1 MPWIFG
7 VGSAHAQILESSS
20 DGLFAT
26 EAEEALIRKGYTFFP
41 PKKIRPRPPVTP
53 RPPEALRN
61 IDDALR
67 TLGLPGIRP
76 VAPRERAPNTQP
88 IVTTNDIAAQEAA
101 LEALGLRVL
110 KPQPAP
116 LTEVNRNIPT
126 EVPPNPTIT
135 EEATVRAQ
143 KQLLLPEQIKLDTQT
158 ISPSQSQIPTRE
170 ITRQAA
176 QDTVLNAVGEL
187 PIGQD
192 KSVQLAA
199 NQVEVNLATNS
210 INRTFRLGL
219 KKSQTGSN
227 TWGVYGAYAQPILP
241 NVSMGLLLESTDGRI
256 DYSISSLIINDS
268 NTLSLR
274 GAVSEMKSDVPF
286 SFQTGV
292 DTVSLVQRSRLLSLS
307 WIPWGD
313 QYVLSPS
320 LSLSGWSTAAKQSG
334 SLTPID
340 YTVDTGTAIETYTD
354 SRTLSLGTTSGY
366 FAGFNIPITESVYL
380 DQSIGQVQ
388 TRYSDGSNSKQF
400 ASMTT
405 LGFRSG
411 LGTGLITF
419 KRNPN
424 EANTGF
430 SYEGDGWHIGIA
442 KTTAKV
448 NATEHWNVNFGLT
461 SYLGGGPSRGS
472 PSLAAQTLSVAENVA
487 RTDLSELVTT
497 PKEFSTTFLAKV
509 NPNAVTLKSSITK
522 NSHTPVASA
531 GNAQSIAAGS
541 VVTLDASASSD
552 ADGQT
557 LTYAWT
563 QTSGTTV
570 ALSDT
575 SAASPTFTA
584 PAMAIGDA
592 DLSLVFSVTVSDGT
606 NSSASSVTVTVTAP
620 TANNNAP
627 VASAGAAQSVGASA
641 SVTLDAS
648 ASSDADGQ
656 TLTYAWTQTSGTT
669 VALSDVSAASPTFTA
684 PAMIA
689 GDADLSLIFS
699 VTISDG
705 TQSSASSVTVT
716 ITAPANLA
724 TPVASAGAAQS
735 VGAGTTVT
743 LDASASSDADG
754 QTLTYAWTQTSG
766 TTVSL
771 SDTSA
776 ISPTFTAPAMAIG
789 DADLNI
795 VFFVTVSDSV
805 LTTSSAVTITV
816 TAPTANNS
824 APVASAGAAQSVGA
838 GTTVTL
844 DASASYDADGQTLTY
859 AWSQGSGSD
868 VVLNSASTASPTFT
882 APTMTSGD
890 PNLSLVFF
898 VTVSDGSLT
907 NSSSITIT
915 VTAP

>member
-1 MPWIFG
+1 
-7 VGSAHAQILESSS
+7 
-20 DGLFAT
+20 
-26 EAEEALIRKGYTFFP
+26 
-41 PKKIRPRPPVTP
+41 
-53 RPPEALRN
+53 
-61 IDDALR
+61 
-67 TLGLPGIRP
+67 
-76 VAPRERAPNTQP
+76 
-88 IVTTNDIAAQEAA
+88 
-101 LEALGLRVL
+101 
-110 KPQPAP
+110 
-116 LTEVNRNIPT
+116 
-126 EVPPNPTIT
+126 
-135 EEATVRAQ
+135 
-143 KQLLLPEQIKLDTQT
+143 
-158 ISPSQSQIPTRE
+158 
-170 ITRQAA
+170 
-176 QDTVLNAVGEL
+176 
-187 PIGQD
+187 
-192 KSVQLAA
+192 
-199 NQVEVNLATNS
+199 
-210 INRTFRLGL
+210 
-219 KKSQTGSN
+219 
-227 TWGVYGAYAQPILP
+227 
-241 NVSMGLLLESTDGRI
+241 MGLLLESMDGRI

-274 GAVSEMKSDVPF
+274 GAMSEMKSDVPF

-320 LSLSGWSTAAKQSG
+320 LSLSGWSTAAEQSG

-366 FAGFNIPITESVYL
+366 FAGFNIPITESIYL

-487 RTDLSELVTT
+487 RTDLSQLVTT

-509 NPNAVTLKSSITK
+509 NPNAVTLKSSITQ

-570 ALSDT
+570 ALNDT

-584 PAMAIGDA
+584 PAMAIDDADLSLVFSVTVSDGTNTNNSSVTITVTAPTANLATPVASAGAAQSVGASTTVTLDASASSDADGQTLTYGWTQTSGTTISLSDASAASPTFTTPAMAIGDA

-606 NSSASSVTVTVTAP
+606 NTNNSSVTITVTAP
-620 TANNNAP
+620 TANNSAP
-627 VASAGAAQSVGASA
+627 VASAGAAQSVGAGDN
-641 SVTLDAS
+641 VRLDATGS
-648 ASSDADGQ
+648 YDADGQ
-656 TLTYAWTQTSGTT
+656 TLTYAWTQLSGTAVT
-669 VALSDVSAASPTFTA
+669 GDGDPTTASPTFIA
-684 PAMIA
+684 P
-689 GDADLSLIFS
+689 
-699 VTISDG
+699 T
-705 TQSSASSVTVT
+705 
-716 ITAPANLA
+716 
-724 TPVASAGAAQS
+724 
-735 VGAGTTVT
+735 
-743 LDASASSDADG
+743 
-754 QTLTYAWTQTSG
+754 
-766 TTVSL
+766 
-771 SDTSA
+771 
-776 ISPTFTAPAMAIG
+776 MAIG
-789 DADLNI
+789 DADLSL
-795 VFFVTVSDSV
+795 VLSVTVSDG
-805 LTTSSAVTITV
+805 TNTDSSSVTITV
-816 TAPTANNS
+816 AAPTANNS

>member
-1 MPWIFG
+1 
-7 VGSAHAQILESSS
+7 
-20 DGLFAT
+20 
-26 EAEEALIRKGYTFFP
+26 
-41 PKKIRPRPPVTP
+41 
-53 RPPEALRN
+53 
-61 IDDALR
+61 
-67 TLGLPGIRP
+67 
-76 VAPRERAPNTQP
+76 
-88 IVTTNDIAAQEAA
+88 
-101 LEALGLRVL
+101 
-110 KPQPAP
+110 
-116 LTEVNRNIPT
+116 
-126 EVPPNPTIT
+126 
-135 EEATVRAQ
+135 
-143 KQLLLPEQIKLDTQT
+143 
-158 ISPSQSQIPTRE
+158 
-170 ITRQAA
+170 
-176 QDTVLNAVGEL
+176 
-187 PIGQD
+187 
-192 KSVQLAA
+192 
-199 NQVEVNLATNS
+199 
-210 INRTFRLGL
+210 
-219 KKSQTGSN
+219 
-227 TWGVYGAYAQPILP
+227 
-241 NVSMGLLLESTDGRI
+241 MGLLLESMDGRI

-274 GAVSEMKSDVPF
+274 GAMSEMKSDVPF

-320 LSLSGWSTAAKQSG
+320 LSLSGWSTAAEQSG

-366 FAGFNIPITESVYL
+366 FAGFNIPITESIYL

-487 RTDLSELVTT
+487 RTDLSQLVTT

-509 NPNAVTLKSSITK
+509 NPNAVTLKSSITQ

-570 ALSDT
+570 ALNDT

-584 PAMAIGDA
+584 PAMAIDDA

-641 SVTLDAS
+641 TVMLDAS

-656 TLTYAWTQTSGTT
+656 ALTYAWTQTSGTT
-669 VALSDVSAASPTFTA
+669 VALSDTSAASPTFTT
-684 PAMIA
+684 PAMAI
-689 GDADLSLIFS
+689 GDADLSLVFS
-699 VTISDG
+699 VTVSDG
-705 TQSSASSVTVT
+705 TNTNNSSVTITV
-716 ITAPANLA
+716 TAPTANLA

-754 QTLTYAWTQTSG
+754 QTLTYGWTQTSG
-766 TTVSL
+766 TTISL
-771 SDTSA
+771 SDASA
-776 ISPTFTAPAMAIG
+776 ASPTFTTPAMAIG
-789 DADLNI
+789 DADLSL
-795 VFFVTVSDSV
+795 VFSVTVSDGTNTNNSSV
-805 LTTSSAVTITV
+805 TITVTAPTANNSAPVASAGAAQSVGAGDNVRLDATGSYDADGQTLTYAWTQLSGTAVTGDGDPTTASPTFIAPTMAIGDADLSLVLSVTVSDGTNTDSSSVTITV

>member
-110 KPQPAP
+110 KPQPAA
-116 LTEVNRNIPT
+116 LTEVNRSIPT
-126 EVPPNPTIT
+126 DAPPNPTIA
-135 EEATVRAQ
+135 EEAAVRAQ

-241 NVSMGLLLESTDGRI
+241 NVSMGLLLESMDGRI

-274 GAVSEMKSDVPF
+274 GAMSEMKSDVPF

-320 LSLSGWSTAAKQSG
+320 LSLSGWSTAAEQSG

-366 FAGFNIPITESVYL
+366 FAGFNIPITESIYL

-487 RTDLSELVTT
+487 RTDLSQLVTT

-570 ALSDT
+570 VLSDT

-627 VASAGAAQSVGASA
+627 VAAAGAAQSVSASA

-669 VALSDVSAASPTFTA
+669 VTLSDTSAASPTFTA
-684 PAMIA
+684 PAMAID
-689 GDADLSLIFS
+689 DADLSLVFS
-699 VTISDG
+699 VTVSDG
-705 TQSSASSVTVT
+705 TNTDNSSVTVT
-716 ITAPANLA
+716 AIAPAGNVYA
-724 TPVASAGAAQS
+724 PVASAGAAQS
-735 VGAGTTVT
+735 VGASATVT

-754 QTLTYAWTQTSG
+754 QTLTYAWTQ
-766 TTVSL
+766 
-771 SDTSA
+771 
-776 ISPTFTAPAMAIG
+776 
-789 DADLNI
+789 
-795 VFFVTVSDSV
+795 
-805 LTTSSAVTITV
+805 
-816 TAPTANNS
+816 
-824 APVASAGAAQSVGA
+824 
-838 GTTVTL
+838 
-844 DASASYDADGQTLTY
+844 
-859 AWSQGSGSD
+859 GSGIA
-868 VVLNSASTASPTFT
+868 VVLSSASTASPTFT
-882 APTMTSGD
+882 APAMTSGD
-890 PNLSLVFF
+890 PDLSLVFF
-898 VTVSDGSLT
+898 VTVSDGSLA
-907 NSSSITIT
+907 NSSSVTIT
-915 VTAP
+915 VSAP

>member
-61 IDDALR
+61 IDDAVR

-76 VAPRERAPNTQP
+76 VAPREREPNTQL

-116 LTEVNRNIPT
+116 LTEVNRSIPT
-126 EVPPNPTIT
+126 DVPPNPTIA
-135 EEATVRAQ
+135 EEAAVRAQ

-241 NVSMGLLLESTDGRI
+241 NVSMGLLLESMDGRI

-274 GAVSEMKSDVPF
+274 GAMSEMKSDVPF

-424 EANTGF
+424 ESNTGF

-487 RTDLSELVTT
+487 RTDLSQLVTT
-497 PKEFSTTFLAKV
+497 PKEFPATFLAKV
-509 NPNAVTLKSSITK
+509 NPNAVTLKSSVTK

-531 GNAQSIAAGS
+531 GNSQSIAAGS

-575 SAASPTFTA
+575 SSVSPTFTA

-606 NSSASSVTVTVTAP
+606 N
-620 TANNNAP
+620 
-627 VASAGAAQSVGASA
+627 
-641 SVTLDAS
+641 
-648 ASSDADGQ
+648 
-656 TLTYAWTQTSGTT
+656 
-669 VALSDVSAASPTFTA
+669 
-684 PAMIA
+684 
-689 GDADLSLIFS
+689 
-699 VTISDG
+699 
-705 TQSSASSVTVT
+705 SSASSVTVT

-766 TTVSL
+766 TTVTL
-771 SDTSA
+771 SDASA
-776 ISPTFTAPAMAIG
+776 ASPTFTAPAMAIG
-789 DADLNI
+789 DADLSL
-795 VFFVTVSDSV
+795 VFSVTVSDG
-805 LTTSSAVTITV
+805 TNTGNSSVTITAL
-816 TAPTANNS
+816 APAGNVY

-838 GTTVTL
+838 STTVTL

-859 AWSQGSGSD
+859 AWTQGSGIA
-868 VVLNSASTASPTFT
+868 VVLSSASTASPTFT
-882 APTMTSGD
+882 APAMTSGD
-890 PNLSLVFF
+890 PDLSLVFF
-898 VTVSDGSLT
+898 VTVSDGSLA
-907 NSSSITIT
+907 NSSSVTIT
-915 VTAP
+915 VSAP